1 MHLVWTKLVSILVP
15 YVLEWRLCPSLQLF
29 DVTYIWPFWCC
40 LWRARFSSK
49 RHESDQLS
57 AALDE
62 IPRFLTSKR
71 SGGLINTVRLSYP
84 FCRLPFC
91 LADNQNIAI
100 TYHVAFCRKSQWRFL
115 LLWSEEWLIETLSVN
130 YVDHVTRAHAVAAR
144 TDITAGSSSTDDDQQ
159 NDPRLTLKLTF
170 CSSWNVTSP

>member
-1 MHLVWTKLVSILVP
+1 METLSFFAV
-15 YVLEWRLCPSLQLF
+15 
-29 DVTYIWPFWCC
+29 IWPFCCC
-40 LWRARFSSK
+40 LWHARFSSK

-71 SGGLINTVRLSYP
+71 SGGFINTVRLSYP

-91 LADNQNIAI
+91 LADNQDIAI
-100 TYHVAFCRKSQWRFL
+100 IYHVAFCRKSQWRFL

-130 YVDHVTRAHAVAAR
+130 YLQNNNNSENNSRCSGNINWCIAEFLSKL
-144 TDITAGSSSTDDDQQ
+144 SSS
-159 NDPRLTLKLTF
+159 RWLIWSLV
-170 CSSWNVTSP
+170 W